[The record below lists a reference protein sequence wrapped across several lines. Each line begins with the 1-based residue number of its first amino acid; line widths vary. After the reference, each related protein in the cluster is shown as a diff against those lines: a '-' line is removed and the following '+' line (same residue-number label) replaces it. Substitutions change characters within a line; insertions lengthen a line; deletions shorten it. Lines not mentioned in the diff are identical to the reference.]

1 MDEEKR
7 DEEQEV
13 KDTDADTKDVEETT
27 ETDTKKD
34 TKKEEN
40 QTASDSAE
48 INRKLDALIES
59 VGLISK
65 AIAQMSADNG
75 SGDGFTESATQ
86 SNNAESIPDFDD
98 MDLKI

>member
-27 ETDTKKD
+27 ETD